1 MLDYVITKRR
11 YSHNPT
17 HYYCVIFILLFIKIN
32 NFSLPIAYLYSVIV
46 FCVQY
51 HCFITTTYLDNTTIM
66 DSIQDNAAHTMMI
79 HEECH
84 SMNGS
89 ATEPTFETAAMLL
102 TFVTLGKY
110 LEAYAKGKTAS
121 ALQTLMSLQPANAQR
136 VVNSQWNS
144 SDAVQN
150 GDDPGYYDL
159 SALQTEDVSIEQIQV
174 GDLVYVSPGSRIP
187 SDGVLLP
194 TTRTSAAVFIDESM
208 LTGEPFPVAKYP
220 SDRVY
225 GSCVNQLSPI
235 LVLVDAT
242 GSDTMLARIV
252 HLIEE
257 AQAARAPIQ
266 AHADT
271 IAGIFVPIVM
281 CLSALTFAGWI
292 FFTKSS
298 NSGTGPC
305 FYQGMM
311 CAISV
316 LVIACPCA
324 LGLAT
329 PTAVMVGTGVGASNG
344 VLIKGGVALEAAYHV
359 DTIIFDKT
367 GTLTSGQVVMS
378 ECVSLLG
385 RKDDSTNSVHGDNQ
399 QILDNLPLPVDLQQ
413 RKQKNSTGVLLWL
426 AACAELHSEHPIARA
441 IVNAARRAMVV
452 DDVACSSQG
461 VQISNFQLVPGEG
474 VECLVSF
481 AEWGE
486 RWVRVG
492 CRSWVFD
499 EDNRESMNDCDIDE
513 SSMRERGDKEA
524 SRLRHE
530 GHIAVFVSV
539 SDNFDSEN
547 ESSLWT
553 NTALE
558 QTRPS
563 HRRRLIGVL
572 GVVDPLQ
579 QEARS
584 TVQALQLMGIEVW
597 MCTGDHEITANAVAS
612 HVGIPESLVCAGVK
626 PEGKAA
632 LVSRLQKRKVICVE
646 AEPDEIEFRDNFS
659 KRYSKIETTQK
670 RSKTGKVAFVG
681 DGINDA
687 VALAQAD
694 VGIAIGTGTEV
705 AMEAADMVLVKNSL
719 HDVAVA
725 IHLSRAV
732 FRRIQLNF
740 FFAMIYNILA
750 LPFAAGAM
758 YPLLQWTIPPAFAG
772 LMMAFSS
779 VCVVTSSLCLSG
791 YRKPLITEDGIVLVR
806 KRRFGCLDVL
816 FRRRDRI
823 SEHSAISDVDKC
835 DELHFDMKG
844 SHQCV

>member
-1 MLDYVITKRR
+1 MNID
-11 YSHNPT
+11 
-17 HYYCVIFILLFIKIN
+17 
-32 NFSLPIAYLYSVIV
+32 A
-46 FCVQY
+46 
-51 HCFITTTYLDNTTIM
+51 TI
-66 DSIQDNAAHTMMI
+66 DNATHTMTI

-110 LEAYAKGKTAS
+110 LEAYAKGKTAT
-121 ALQTLMSLQPANAQR
+121 ALQTLMSLQPVNAQR
-136 VVNSQWNS
+136 VVHSQLKS
-144 SDAVQN
+144 SDTVQN
-150 GDDPGYYDL
+150 GNDQGYYDL

-174 GDLVYVSPGSRIP
+174 GDIVYVSPGSRIP
-187 SDGVLLP
+187 SDGVLLA
-194 TTRTSAAVFIDESM
+194 TARTSAAVFIDESM
-208 LTGEPFPVAKYP
+208 LTGEPFPVAKFP

-271 IAGIFVPIVM
+271 IAGIFVPVVM

-292 FFTKSS
+292 IFTKSS
-298 NSGTGPC
+298 NTDTGPC
-305 FYQGMM
+305 FYQGLMS
-311 CAISV
+311 AISV
-316 LVIACPCA
+316 LVVACPCA

-359 DTIIFDKT
+359 DTIVFDKT
-367 GTLTSGQVVMS
+367 GTLTTGQAVIS
-378 ECVSLLG
+378 ECISFLG
-385 RKDDSTNSVHGDNQ
+385 KNNSIDTVHGDNQ
-399 QILDNLPLPVDLQQ
+399 QILNNLPLPVELLQNN
-413 RKQKNSTGVLLWL
+413 QKNTSGVLLWL

-474 VECLVSF
+474 VECLVSL

-492 CRSWVFD
+492 CRSWVVD
-499 EDNRESMNDCDIDE
+499 EDSRESMYDCDITE
-513 SSMRERGDKEA
+513 RSMREWGDKEA
-524 SRLRHE
+524 SRLRQE

-539 SDNFDSEN
+539 SENYDSEKR
-547 ESSLWT
+547 SSLWT
-553 NTALE
+553 DTALE
-558 QTRPS
+558 QTPPS
-563 HRRRLIGVL
+563 HRRCLIGIL
-572 GVVDPLQ
+572 GVADPLQ

-584 TVQALQLMGIEVW
+584 TVHALQSMGIQVW
-597 MCTGDHEITANAVAS
+597 MCTGDHEVTANAVAS
-612 HVGIPESLVCAGVK
+612 HVGIPEALVCAGVK

-632 LVSRLQKRKVICVE
+632 LVSRLQKRKVIRVE
-646 AEPDEIEFRDNFS
+646 AEPEEIECHGNFS
-659 KRYSKIETTQK
+659 KRRSHK

-705 AMEAADMVLVKNSL
+705 AVEAADMVLVKNSL

-740 FFAMIYNILA
+740 FFAMIYNVLA

-791 YRKPLITEDGIVLVR
+791 YRKPLITEDGIVLAR
-806 KRRFGCLDVL
+806 KRCCSCLDVL

-823 SEHSAISDVDKC
+823 IERSAVGDVDKS
-835 DELHFDMKG
+835 DELHLDMKG
-844 SHQCV
+844 NYQCV